1 MTMTIKTDVLVI
13 GGGAAGIRAAIE
25 ARQSGCQVTILSNSG
40 IGRANNTAISFGGFA
55 AALDRDN
62 PEQHFE
68 DTMKGGYHLN
78 QQALVRCL
86 TEQVPAEV
94 MNLEKMGVHT
104 IVHYPGPIYMQKAYQ
119 NLKKKNTCPV
129 SEKLAKSVLSLPL
142 YPEIREEDVLYASE
156 AINSFKG

>member
-25 ARQSGCQVTILSNSG
+25 ARQSACQVTILSNSG

-78 QQALVRCL
+78 QPALVRCL

-94 MNLEKMGVHT
+94 INLEKMGVHF
-104 IVHYPGPIYMQKAYQ
+104 QKHENGTYIQVARGGHSVARRLTTET
-119 NLKKKNTCPV
+119 NSGVALINPLLKYLDKIKVNR
-129 SEKLAKSVLSLPL
+129 L
-142 YPEIREEDVLYASE
+142 
-156 AINSFKG
+156 